1 MKEKPSSGIKQFLL
15 TLLATTFSI
24 ILTFG
29 TSAIIDRRHKEAAKK
44 EMVMMIIY
52 DFDKTIERAQEAESA
67 IHQAKEV
74 ELEVARHPEY
84 YDSLRFYIMPAVT
97 VASEEFSETTEN
109 IFSSNIETMP
119 AVTVASE
126 EFSETTENIFS
137 SNIETF
143 NTLGNV
149 NFVHEVSSF
158 YSQRRSYQQVL
169 DELKKKVLESGYAQ
183 YIESF
188 LDIGFPTYYYTSYSF
203 LKSFQATRNRCMQMM
218 KVSEEEL
225 KEFSN
230 QRLVNEDHSEDP
242 GSTNEQM
249 LMELFEEEEILK
261 QAIEKLTQKH

>member
-1 MKEKPSSGIKQFLL
+1 MKEKPSSGTKQFLL
-15 TLLATTFSI
+15 TLLATTCSI
-24 ILTFG
+24 ILPFG

-52 DFDKTIERAQEAESA
+52 DFDKTIEQAQEAESA
-67 IHQAKEV
+67 LHQAKEV
-74 ELEVARHPEY
+74 DLEVARHPEY
-84 YDSLRFYIMPAVT
+84 YDSLRFYI
-97 VASEEFSETTEN
+97 
-109 IFSSNIETMP
+109 MP

>member
-1 MKEKPSSGIKQFLL
+1 MKMKEKPSSGTKQFLL

-52 DFDKTIERAQEAESA
+52 DFDKTIEQAQEAESA

-84 YDSLRFYIMPAVT
+84 FDSLRFYI
-97 VASEEFSETTEN
+97 
-109 IFSSNIETMP
+109 MP

-261 QAIEKLTQKH
+261 QAKEKLTQNQ

>member
-1 MKEKPSSGIKQFLL
+1 MNMKEKPSSGTKQFLL

-29 TSAIIDRRHKEAAKK
+29 SSAIIDRRHKEAAKK

-52 DFDKTIERAQEAESA
+52 DFDKTIEQAQEAESA

-84 YDSLRFYIMPAVT
+84 YDSLRFYI
-97 VASEEFSETTEN
+97 
-109 IFSSNIETMP
+109 MP

-225 KEFSN
+225 KEFS
-230 QRLVNEDHSEDP
+230 QMRSVNNEHSEE
-242 GSTNEQM
+242 GTSSQQ
-249 LMELFEEEEILK
+249 LFQETIEADEIIR
-261 QAIEKLTQKH
+261 QAKEKLEQDKQTIK

>member
-1 MKEKPSSGIKQFLL
+1 MKEKPSSGTKQFLL

-52 DFDKTIERAQEAESA
+52 DFDKTIEQAQEAESA

-84 YDSLRFYIMPAVT
+84 FDSLRFYI
-97 VASEEFSETTEN
+97 
-109 IFSSNIETMP
+109 MP

-261 QAIEKLTQKH
+261 QAKEKLTQNQ

>member
-1 MKEKPSSGIKQFLL
+1 MKETPSSGTKQFLL

-29 TSAIIDRRHKEAAKK
+29 TSAIIDRRHKAAAKK
-44 EMVMMIIY
+44 EMVMMILY
-52 DFDKTIERAQEAESA
+52 DFDKTIEQVQKAESA

-109 IFSSNIETMP
+109 IFSSNIET
-119 AVTVASE
+119 
-126 EFSETTENIFS
+126 
-137 SNIETF
+137 F

-158 YSQRRSYQQVL
+158 YSQRRSYQQQVL
-169 DELKKKVLESGYAQ
+169 DELKKEVLESEYAQ
-183 YIESF
+183 NIESF
-188 LDIGFPTYYYTSYSF
+188 LDIGFPTYYYTSYAY
-203 LKSFQATRNRCMQMM
+203 LKSIQTTRNRCMQMM

-225 KEFSN
+225 KEFS
-230 QRLVNEDHSEDP
+230 QMRSVNNEHSE
-242 GSTNEQM
+242 
-249 LMELFEEEEILK
+249 EETFSQQKFQEMIEADEVIR
-261 QAIEKLTQKH
+261 QAKEKLEQDKQTNK

>member
-1 MKEKPSSGIKQFLL
+1 MKEKPSSGTKQFLL

-29 TSAIIDRRHKEAAKK
+29 TSAIIDRRHKAAAKK
-44 EMVMMIIY
+44 EMVMMILY
-52 DFDKTIERAQEAESA
+52 DFDKTIEQVQKAESA

-84 YDSLRFYIMPAVT
+84 YDSLRFYIMPAV
-97 VASEEFSETTEN
+97 S
-109 IFSSNIETMP
+109 
-119 AVTVASE
+119 VASE

-158 YSQRRSYQQVL
+158 YSQRRSYQQQVL
-169 DELKKKVLESGYAQ
+169 DELKKEVLESGYAQ
-183 YIESF
+183 NIESF
-188 LDIGFPTYYYTSYSF
+188 LDIGFPTYYYTSYAF

-225 KEFSN
+225 KEFS
-230 QRLVNEDHSEDP
+230 QMRSVNNEHGEEGISSQQLLLEMVEDD
-242 GSTNEQM
+242 
-249 LMELFEEEEILK
+249 EIIR
-261 QAIEKLTQKH
+261 QAKEKLEQDKQTNK

>member
-29 TSAIIDRRHKEAAKK
+29 TSAIIDRRHKAAAKK
-44 EMVMMIIY
+44 EMVMMILY
-52 DFDKTIERAQEAESA
+52 DFDKTIEQVQKAESA
-67 IHQAKEV
+67 IHQAKEA

-84 YDSLRFYIMPAVT
+84 YDSLRFHI
-97 VASEEFSETTEN
+97 
-109 IFSSNIETMP
+109 MP

-158 YSQRRSYQQVL
+158 YSMRRSYQQQVL
-169 DELKKKVLESGYAQ
+169 DELKKEVLQSEYAQ

-188 LDIGFPTYYYTSYSF
+188 LDLGFPMYYFTSYAY
-203 LKSFQATRNRCMQMM
+203 LKSLQTTRNRCMQMM

-225 KEFSN
+225 KEFS
-230 QRLVNEDHSEDP
+230 QMRSVNNEHGEEGISSQQLLLEMVEDDEIIRQAKEKLEQDKQ
-242 GSTNEQM
+242 TNE
-249 LMELFEEEEILK
+249 
-261 QAIEKLTQKH
+261 

>member
-1 MKEKPSSGIKQFLL
+1 MKEKPSSGTKQFLL

-52 DFDKTIERAQEAESA
+52 DFDKTIEQVQEAQSA
-67 IHQAKEV
+67 IHQAREA

-84 YDSLRFYIMPAVT
+84 YDSLRFDI
-97 VASEEFSETTEN
+97 
-109 IFSSNIETMP
+109 MP

-158 YSQRRSYQQVL
+158 YSLRRSYQQQVL
-169 DELKKKVLESGYAQ
+169 DELKKDVLQSQYAQ
-183 YIESF
+183 NIEGF
-188 LDIGFPTYYYTSYSF
+188 LDIGFPMYYFTSYVV
-203 LKSFQATRNRCMQMM
+203 LKSLQTTRNRCMQMM

-225 KEFSN
+225 KEFS
-230 QRLVNEDHSEDP
+230 QMRSVNNEHS
-242 GSTNEQM
+242 
-249 LMELFEEEEILK
+249 EEEISSQPLFQETMEADDVIR
-261 QAIEKLTQKH
+261 QAKEKLEQNHYNQK

>member
-1 MKEKPSSGIKQFLL
+1 MKKKPSSNTKQFLL

-52 DFDKTIERAQEAESA
+52 DFDKTIEQLEDASLAFQKAKRNQQELAF
-67 IHQAKEV
+67 
-74 ELEVARHPEY
+74 HPEY
-84 YDSLRFYIMPAVT
+84 FDSLRFQLTDALMV
-97 VASEEFSETTEN
+97 VQ
-109 IFSSNIETMP
+109 M
-119 AVTVASE
+119 

-158 YSQRRSYQQVL
+158 YSMRHKYEEDLLVGY
-169 DELKKKVLESGYAQ
+169 KKEMTESGLMN
-183 YIESF
+183 SVGKLLKF
-188 LDIGFPTYYYTSYSF
+188 DFPNYYFTNQVY
-203 LKSFQATRNRCMQMM
+203 LKSLKSTRDLCMKMM
-218 KVSEEEL
+218 KVSEDEM

-230 QRLVNEDHSEDP
+230 QRVVNEDHGEDY
-242 GSTNEQM
+242 GISNEQLLKEM
-249 LMELFEEEEILK
+249 FEEEEILK
-261 QAIEKLTQKH
+261 QAIEKLEQNQ

>member
-1 MKEKPSSGIKQFLL
+1 MKENPSSDTKNFLL

-29 TSAIIDRRHKEAAKK
+29 TSAIIDRRHKAAAKK
-44 EMVMMIIY
+44 EMVMMILY
-52 DFDKTIERAQEAESA
+52 DFDKTIEQVQKAESA

-97 VASEEFSETTEN
+97 VTSEEFSETTEK
-109 IFSSNIETMP
+109 
-119 AVTVASE
+119 
-126 EFSETTENIFS
+126 IFS

-158 YSQRRSYQQVL
+158 YNQRRSYQQQVL
-169 DELKKKVLESGYAQ
+169 DEMRKDVLESEYDQ
-183 YIESF
+183 SIESF
-188 LDIGFPTYYYTSYSF
+188 LDIDFPLYYYTSYAY
-203 LKSFQATRNRCMQMM
+203 LKSIQTTRNRCMQMM

-225 KEFSN
+225 KEFS
-230 QRLVNEDHSEDP
+230 RIRSVYNEHSEEGTISQQLFQEMMEAEDVIRQARE
-242 GSTNEQM
+242 SLEQ
-249 LMELFEEEEILK
+249 K
-261 QAIEKLTQKH
+261 K

>member
-97 VASEEFSETTEN
+97 VA
-109 IFSSNIETMP
+109 
-119 AVTVASE
+119 AE

-183 YIESF
+183 NIESF

>member
-1 MKEKPSSGIKQFLL
+1 MKEKPSSGTKQFLL

-52 DFDKTIERAQEAESA
+52 DFDKTIEQAQEAESA

-84 YDSLRFYIMPAVT
+84 YDSLRFYI
-97 VASEEFSETTEN
+97 
-109 IFSSNIETMP
+109 MP

>member
-1 MKEKPSSGIKQFLL
+1 MKEKPSSDTKQFLL

-52 DFDKTIERAQEAESA
+52 DFDKTIEQVQEAQSA
-67 IHQAKEV
+67 IHQAREA

-84 YDSLRFYIMPAVT
+84 YDSLRFDIMPAVK
-97 VASEEFSETTEN
+97 
-109 IFSSNIETMP
+109 
-119 AVTVASE
+119 VASE

-158 YSQRRSYQQVL
+158 YSMRRSYQQQVL
-169 DELKKKVLESGYAQ
+169 DELKKEVLQSGYAQ
-183 YIESF
+183 NIEGF
-188 LDIGFPTYYYTSYSF
+188 LDIGFPMYYYISYAS
-203 LKSFQATRNRCMQMM
+203 LKSLQTTRNRCMQMM

-225 KEFSN
+225 KEFS
-230 QRLVNEDHSEDP
+230 QMRSVNNEHS
-242 GSTNEQM
+242 
-249 LMELFEEEEILK
+249 EEEISSQPLFQETMEADDVIR
-261 QAIEKLTQKH
+261 QAKESLGHNKRAK

>member
-1 MKEKPSSGIKQFLL
+1 MKEKPSSGTKQFLL

-29 TSAIIDRRHKEAAKK
+29 TSAIIDRRHKAAAKK
-44 EMVMMIIY
+44 EMVMMILY
-52 DFDKTIERAQEAESA
+52 DFDKTIEQVQKAESA

-109 IFSSNIETMP
+109 IFSSNIET
-119 AVTVASE
+119 
-126 EFSETTENIFS
+126 
-137 SNIETF
+137 F

-158 YSQRRSYQQVL
+158 YSMRRSYQQQVL
-169 DELKKKVLESGYAQ
+169 DELKKEVLQSEYAQ

-188 LDIGFPTYYYTSYSF
+188 LDLGFPMYYFTSYAF
-203 LKSFQATRNRCMQMM
+203 LKSLQTTRNRCMQMM

-225 KEFSN
+225 KEFS
-230 QRLVNEDHSEDP
+230 QMRSVNNEHGEEGISSQQLLLEMVEDDEIIRQAKEKLEQDKQ
-242 GSTNEQM
+242 TNE
-249 LMELFEEEEILK
+249 
-261 QAIEKLTQKH
+261 

>member
-1 MKEKPSSGIKQFLL
+1 MKEKPSFGTRQFLL

-44 EMVMMIIY
+44 EMVMMILY
-52 DFDKTIERAQEAESA
+52 DFDKTIEQAQEAESA
-67 IHQAKEV
+67 IHQAKEA

-84 YDSLRFYIMPAVT
+84 YDSLRFYI
-97 VASEEFSETTEN
+97 
-109 IFSSNIETMP
+109 MP

-169 DELKKKVLESGYAQ
+169 DELKKKVLGSGYAQ